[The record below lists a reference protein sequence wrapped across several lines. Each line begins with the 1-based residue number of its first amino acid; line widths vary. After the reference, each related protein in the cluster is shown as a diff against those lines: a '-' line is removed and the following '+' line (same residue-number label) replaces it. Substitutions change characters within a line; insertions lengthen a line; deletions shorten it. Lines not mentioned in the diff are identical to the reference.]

1 MNDLLLIL
9 PAGVAVLVLVLIL
22 IASDGL
28 GLRKIKAKSLRQYK
42 SKGPG
47 VADLLNY
54 AAVIEDGI
62 IVCKSGAFMASWLYS
77 GDDLANATE
86 EECDQIAGILNT
98 ALTALGSGWMIHVD
112 AIRRAAPSYIG
123 KGLSHFPD
131 RVSAAID
138 EERRRYFEGLDTM
151 YEGFYV
157 LILHFWSS
165 RNLWT

>member
-62 IVCKSGAFMASWLYS
+62 IVC
-77 GDDLANATE
+77 
-86 EECDQIAGILNT
+86 
-98 ALTALGSGWMIHVD
+98 
-112 AIRRAAPSYIG
+112 
-123 KGLSHFPD
+123 
-131 RVSAAID
+131 
-138 EERRRYFEGLDTM
+138 
-151 YEGFYV
+151 
-157 LILHFWSS
+157 
-165 RNLWT
+165 